1 MKKFIPLLLT
11 LPLLAACGN
20 NVKVVK
26 PTFAEK
32 GTEKTYAEVLEAVMD
47 ANEKAAI
54 NKEEL
59 LPSAVLASNYAKLAT
74 SEYKRADK
82 AISTSKEGWTT
93 EYKMSIDMDNVF
105 SQTVGEDTHFKE
117 EKSASTKN
125 NEKTVRSSKTGYQ
138 ELKGAEKT
146 YLISVDEQ
154 EKTYSKASE
163 VPEDKTTKEV
173 LDQGTR
179 YFVNSASDE
188 FGSVL
193 GSLYGAPEAV
203 LSKYKFYQNEKVFT
217 IEFEDKIEN
226 EEAKDLLDEV
236 VTVTNSKTEKI
247 WQVDLTDGKM
257 AAKTYKH
264 TVTEVK
270 HQKDHSN
277 MYGKAW
283 VKGDVETSDSEEA
296 EVVTYEY
303 SSSLKAK
310 KADISKFTPL
320 FEVK

>member
-32 GTEKTYAEVLEAVMD
+32 GTEKTYAEILEAVMD

-59 LPSAVLASNYAKLAT
+59 LPSAVLTSNYAKLKVD
-74 SEYKRADK
+74 EYKRADK
-82 AISTSKEGWTT
+82 AISTTKEGWTT
-93 EYKMSIDMDNVF
+93 DYKMSVDMDNVF
-105 SQTVGEDTHFKE
+105 SQTVGESTNFKE

-125 NEKTVRSSKTGYQ
+125 NEKTVRSSKTDYQ

-146 YLISVDEQ
+146 YLINVDEQ
-154 EKTYSKASE
+154 EKTYSEAAE
-163 VPEDKTTKEV
+163 VPQDKTVKEV
-173 LDQGTR
+173 LDQAVR
-179 YFVNSASDE
+179 YTVNSASSE
-188 FGSVL
+188 FSGVI
-193 GSLYGAPEAV
+193 GSLYGAPEAT
-203 LSKYKFYQNEKVFT
+203 LSKYKFWQNEKVFT
-217 IEFEDKIEN
+217 IEFEEKIEN
-226 EEAKDLLDEV
+226 EEDKDLLGEV

-264 TVTEVK
+264 TVSEIK

-277 MYGKAW
+277 MSGQVW

-303 SSSLKAK
+303 SSSIKAK

>member
-26 PTFAEK
+26 PSFAEK
-32 GTEKTYAEVLEAVMD
+32 GTEKTYAEISEAVND
-47 ANEKAAI
+47 AYEKAAI
-54 NKEEL
+54 QKEEL
-59 LPSAVLASNYAKLAT
+59 LPSAVLAYNSAKLAR
-74 SEYKRADK
+74 SEYKRDDK
-82 AISTSKEGWTT
+82 AISTSKEGSTS

-105 SQTVGEDTHFKE
+105 SQTVGERTHFKE

-125 NEKTVRSSKTGYQ
+125 NEKTVDSAKTGYQ

-146 YLISVDEQ
+146 YLIDVDEQ
-154 EKTYSKASE
+154 EKTYSKESE

-173 LDQGTR
+173 LDQVAR
-179 YFVNSASDE
+179 NSINSASGE
-188 FGSVL
+188 FRSVL
-193 GSLYGAPEAV
+193 ISLYGAPEET
-203 LSKYKFYQNEKVFT
+203 LSKYKFYQNDKVFT
-217 IEFEDKIEN
+217 IEFEEKIEN
-226 EEAKDLLDEV
+226 EEVKDLADEV
-236 VTVTNSKTEKI
+236 ITVTNSKTEKI

-257 AAKTYKH
+257 AAKTYEH
-264 TVTEVK
+264 IVTEIK
-270 HQKDHSN
+270 HQKDHSS
-277 MYGKAW
+277 MYGQAW
-283 VKGDVETSDSEEA
+283 AKGDVETSESEEA
-296 EVVTYEY
+296 KVVTYEY

>member
-32 GTEKTYAEVLEAVMD
+32 GTEKTYAEVLEAVSD
-47 ANEKAAI
+47 ANDKAAI

-105 SQTVGEDTHFKE
+105 SQTVGESTHFKE

-125 NEKTVRSSKTGYQ
+125 NEKTVYSSKTGYQ

-154 EKTYSKASE
+154 EKTYSKAAE
-163 VPEDKTTKEV
+163 VPEDKTTKET
-173 LDQGTR
+173 LDQAAR
-179 YFVNSASDE
+179 YSINSASGE
-188 FGSVL
+188 FSGVL
-193 GSLYGAPEAV
+193 MSLYGAPEAV
-203 LSKYKFYQNEKVFT
+203 LSKYKFWQNEKVFT
-217 IEFEDKIEN
+217 IEFEDKVEN

-277 MYGKAW
+277 MYGQAW
-283 VKGDVETSDSEEA
+283 VKGDVEASDSEEA

>member
-1 MKKFIPLLLT
+1 MKKIIPLLLT

-26 PTFAEK
+26 PSFAEK
-32 GTEKTYAEVLEAVMD
+32 GTEKTYAEILEAVSK
-47 ANEKAAI
+47 ASEEAAI

-59 LPSAVLASNYAKLAT
+59 LPSAVLASNYAKLNV

-105 SQTVGEDTHFKE
+105 SQTVGESTYFKE

-125 NEKTVRSSKTGYQ
+125 NEKTVYTEKTGYQ

-146 YLISVDEQ
+146 YLINVDEQ
-154 EKTYSKASE
+154 EKTYNKASE
-163 VPEDKTTKEV
+163 VPEDKTTKEI
-173 LDQGTR
+173 LDQAVR
-179 YFVNSASDE
+179 YSVNSASGE
-188 FGSVL
+188 FQSVIM
-193 GSLYGAPEAV
+193 SLYGAPEAT
-203 LSKYKFYQNEKVFT
+203 LSKYKFWQNEKVFT

-226 EEAKDLLDEV
+226 DEVKDLAGDV
-236 VTVTNSKTEKI
+236 VTVTNRTTEKI

-257 AAKTYKH
+257 SAKTYKH
-264 TVTEVK
+264 IVTEVK
-270 HQKDHSN
+270 HQKEHSN
-277 MYGKAW
+277 MYAQVW
-283 VKGDVETSDSEEA
+283 AKGDVETSDSEEA

-303 SSSLKAK
+303 SSSIKAK